1 METNILKIIT
11 LADVASLLNGLS
23 GFMSIIAIL
32 QNNIILS
39 AQLLFLAVIFD
50 TMDGTLARLFA
61 TNNIEHVIFGETIDS
76 LADIVS
82 FGVAPAVILYML
94 TGQLY
99 MLIASSLI
107 IICGILRLSRYNT
120 IAAYTDVPTTTF
132 IGLPI
137 PVTSFILAAFILS
150 SYNVI
155 LLFIVMVV
163 IAILM
168 VTDIEY
174 PKIKEVPLIIFVAI
188 LMLMA
193 AVPSINNMLYKIPA
207 YLLLLLGLLYVVGIV
222 IISLYDNR
230 KFNDKVSNIPDFN
243 NLLNNR

>member
-50 TMDGTLARLFA
+50 AMDGTLARLFA

-168 VTDIEY
+168 VTDIDGNNIGVY
-174 PKIKEVPLIIFVAI
+174 KDKEGNVY
-188 LMLMA
+188 
-193 AVPSINNMLYKIPA
+193 AVKPTCTHLGCLLTWNNVDKTWDCPCHGSRFDYNGKN
-207 YLLLLLGLLYVVGIV
+207 
-222 IISLYDNR
+222 LYDPAFEDLE
-230 KFNDKVSNIPDFN
+230 KY
-243 NLLNNR
+243 

>member
-39 AQLLFLAVIFD
+39 AQLLLLAVIFD
-50 TMDGTLARLFA
+50 AMDGTLARLFVS
-61 TNNIEHVIFGETIDS
+61 NNIEHIIFGETIDS

-99 MLIASSLI
+99 MLIVSALI

-120 IAAYTDVPTTTF
+120 IAAYTDAPTTTF

-137 PVTSFILAAFILS
+137 PVTAFILAAFILS

-155 LLFIVMVV
+155 LLFIVMVA

-188 LMLMA
+188 LMLLA
-193 AVPSINNMLYKIPA
+193 AIPFINNMLYRIPA
-207 YLLLLLGLLYVVGIV
+207 YLLLILGLLYVFGIIV
-222 IISLYDNR
+222 ISLYDNR
-230 KFNDKVSNIPDFN
+230 KFNDKVQNITDFN
-243 NLLNNR
+243 NLLNKR